1 MSDDRDRIDDVPG
14 GPETFTCQGCGATF
28 TSRRELNLHNA
39 ETHGGGS
46 TGGNT
51 DEAPPVVGG
60 EESPADG
67 DAIGV

>member
-1 MSDDRDRIDDVPG
+1 VADDRDRTDG
-14 GPETFTCQGCGATF
+14 ALGAPETFTCQGCGATF
-28 TSRRELNLHNA
+28 ASRHELNLHNA

-51 DEAPPVVGG
+51 DEAAPDVGG
-60 EESPADG
+60 EELPADG